1 MDTHCQRGASKWPP
15 QGCFQMDTHKLL
27 TLPHTTTY
35 GTAEGRFFGSERE
48 LPNGHLR
55 GASKWTQ
62 WSASKWPPQSCFQ
75 MDSHCLTQLGA
86 SKWPPTGCLQMDTRA
101 LKDFALNVSTFA
113 RQPAQL
119 RGFRIRGSREFSGPE
134 IHTAGA
140 RACADHGLS
149 PTNRGNRV
157 KRLGFRIDLE

>member
-1 MDTHCQRGASKWPP
+1 
-15 QGCFQMDTHKLL
+15 
-27 TLPHTTTY
+27 
-35 GTAEGRFFGSERE
+35 
-48 LPNGHLR
+48 
-55 GASKWTQ
+55 
-62 WSASKWPPQSCFQ
+62 
-75 MDSHCLTQLGA
+75 
-86 SKWPPTGCLQMDTRA
+86 MDTRA

-149 PTNRGNRV
+149 PTKRGKRV
-157 KRLGFRIDLE
+157 AF